1 MKPTTRQSK
10 ILKNDEEI
18 EGILSDTGS
27 ESETISDE
35 EAPGDN
41 ESETSEDLNF
51 ELSDDLLVTDDD
63 DDLYDILSALFTTDE
78 GDNLCTA
85 LMGIKDTL
93 DTQNKL
99 LLKIAI
105 AVTKKK

>member
-1 MKPTTRQSK
+1 MTPKTRQAK
-10 ILKNDEEI
+10 KMETEEEV
-18 EGILSDTGS
+18 EGIINESETGS
-27 ESETISDE
+27 ESS
-35 EAPGDN
+35 
-41 ESETSEDLNF
+41 ESNYPEDASNVSSEDPNF
-51 ELSDDLLVTDDD
+51 EISEDLLVTDDD

-78 GDNLCTA
+78 GENICTA

-99 LLKIAI
+99 LLKIAM